1 MISAGLPI
9 DSGTQQS
16 YSYCNEGIRTDS
28 FEVAGSRDGLPQPE
42 VGGRNNRIRNLQ
54 GWVKFPIG
62 GKAREPKGRIR

>member
-9 DSGTQQS
+9 DSKGQQS
-16 YSYCNEGIRTDS
+16 YSYC
-28 FEVAGSRDGLPQPE
+28 
-42 VGGRNNRIRNLQ
+42 NNRIRNLQ